1 MTYRGTGID
10 VAWIQD
16 KTFLIMRRENF
27 SFIDFESQLLCTSI
41 DINMPVHGAWN
52 RKGQLDLIFGISF
65 WIILFDL
72 VNSKVHHFF
81 HSVQFSSADQSCPTL
96 QPHESQH
103 TRPCC
108 PSSIPAVHPNPCP
121 LSRWCHPTNSSSV
134 IPFSYCPQSFPA
146 SGSFPVSQ
154 LFASDGQS
162 TEVSASASVLPMNT
176 QDWSP
181 LGGLVGSPCSPRDSQ
196 ESSPIPQFK
205 SINSLVLSFL
215 HSPILTSIHDHW
227 KNHSLD

>member
-41 DINMPVHGAWN
+41 DINIPVHGAWN
-52 RKGQLDLIFGISF
+52 RKGQIDLIFGISY

-72 VNSKVHHFF
+72 VNSRSTTFF
-81 HSVQFSSADQSCPTL
+81 IQFSSVQSLSHVPLCNPMNCSTPGLCVHHKLLEFTQTHVHRVGDAIQQSHPLSSPSPTA
-96 QPHESQH
+96 PNPSQH
-103 TRPCC
+103 QGF
-108 PSSIPAVHPNPCP
+108 SNELP
-121 LSRWCHPTNSSSV
+121 LCMKWPKYWNFSFSV
-134 IPFSYCPQSFPA
+134 IPSNEHPGLIS
-146 SGSFPVSQ
+146 
-154 LFASDGQS
+154 
-162 TEVSASASVLPMNT
+162 
-176 QDWSP
+176 
-181 LGGLVGSPCSPRDSQ
+181 LGGLVGSPCSTRDSQ

-205 SINSLVLSFL
+205 SINSLVLRFL
-215 HSPILTSIHDHW
+215 QSPTLTSIHDQW